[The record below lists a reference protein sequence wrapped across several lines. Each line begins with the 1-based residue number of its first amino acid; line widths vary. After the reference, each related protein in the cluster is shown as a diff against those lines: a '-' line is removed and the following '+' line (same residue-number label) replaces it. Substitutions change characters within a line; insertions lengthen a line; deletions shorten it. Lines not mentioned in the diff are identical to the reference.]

1 MQTIKQPLTNA
12 QLEILK
18 AFSHNLSD
26 KDLMDLRKMLAD
38 FFAEKAI
45 TEANNA
51 WDEKGW
57 TNDDVDR
64 LLNTKLRKRSK

>member
-18 AFSHNLSD
+18 AFSHNLSE
-26 KDLMDLRKMLAD
+26 KDLIDLRKTLAD

-45 TEANNA
+45 TEANKA

-57 TNDDVDR
+57 ANEDVDR

>member
-18 AFSHNLSD
+18 AFSHNLSEQ
-26 KDLMDLRKMLAD
+26 DLVDLRKMLAD

-45 TEANNA
+45 SEANKA